1 MDERRRLSLVVGIFV
16 VMAVL
21 VGGTALLTLGG
32 RAGFLQPRYR
42 LVTYFENVQGL
53 VTGAPVRLVGKDAGT
68 VEFIT
73 FAPIEGEVPPVRVV
87 VQIDAAVQDR
97 IRSDSVASI
106 GTIGLLGDK
115 YVEISMGTVDG
126 RILREGEV
134 LPSVSPVDL
143 SEAAVRGTQAIDNI
157 AILAENVNRVVE
169 DFGQSME
176 GERIAEI
183 VAAVAELLHEVKE
196 GEGLLH
202 SLIYDRHEGFG
213 VESLE
218 RSLALL
224 EELLREIAQGSGP
237 LHTLIY
243 GAPEGEDVLAQGT
256 QAIENLNRI
265 LEKIAAG
272 DGTLGLLVND
282 PTLYHDLQVLL
293 GGARRSLV
301 VRMLLRLATD
311 AGS

>member
-1 MDERRRLSLVVGIFV
+1 
-16 VMAVL
+16 
-21 VGGTALLTLGG
+21 
-32 RAGFLQPRYR
+32 
-42 LVTYFENVQGL
+42 VQGL